1 MKKTENNG
9 LRGLLLVLMLCMWT
23 GVGAWAD
30 EPAAEDFSA
39 WLAGLRQEALS
50 RGISE
55 PTLQSALDGL
65 RPIERVVELDRRQ
78 PEFVD
83 TFLNYL
89 GQRVNDKR
97 ITKGR
102 AQLRAHRDLLR
113 RVRMEYGVPPQ
124 YLLAF
129 WGMET
134 NYGATLGGHPVIAA
148 LATLAYD
155 TRRGGFFRNELLEA
169 LAIVDAGH
177 IGVDRMRGSWA
188 GAMGQMQFMPSTFND
203 YAVDADGDGRKD
215 LWGTLPDAF
224 ASAAN
229 YLGQLGWKVNETWG
243 REVRLPEDFDWR
255 QARLGNKKTVNAW
268 AALGVTRADGKP
280 LPKSIQEGAIVLP
293 QGYRGPAF
301 LVYDN
306 FERIFTWNRS
316 LNYALAVGHL
326 ADRLVGGTQLSAVK
340 GADNRRLSRVQALE
354 IQEQLISQGLYEGS
368 RDGILG
374 SRTRAAIQAYQQQA
388 GLPADGYPSVALLE
402 HMQASG
408 QGRVIKAATQAP
420 QSGVTDNARSL

>member
-1 MKKTENNG
+1 MRKTQKTS
-9 LRGLLLVLMLCMWT
+9 LRGLLLAWVLAVWSGA
-23 GVGAWAD
+23 GVWAD
-30 EPAAEDFSA
+30 EPAGEDFPT
-39 WLAGLRQEALS
+39 WLAGLRQEALG

-55 PTLQSALDGL
+55 ATLSAALDGL

-89 GQRVNDKR
+89 DQRVNDKR
-97 ITKGR
+97 IGKGR
-102 AQLRAHRDLLR
+102 AQLRAHRDLLH
-113 RVRMEYGVPPQ
+113 RVRAEYGVPPQ

-134 NYGATLGGHPVIAA
+134 NYGANQGGHPVIAA

-155 TRRGGFFRNELLEA
+155 TRRGGFFRDELLEA
-169 LAIVDAGH
+169 LAIVDEGH

-188 GAMGQMQFMPSTFND
+188 GAMGQMQFMPSTFNG

-229 YLGQLGWKVNETWG
+229 YLGRLGWKANETWG

-326 ADRLVGGTQLSAVK
+326 ADRLVGGTRLNAIK
-340 GADNRRLSRVQALE
+340 GVDNRRLSRAQAME
-354 IQEQLISQGLYEGS
+354 IQEQLIGQGLYEGGL
-368 RDGILG
+368 DGILG
-374 SRTRAAIQAYQQQA
+374 SRTRAAIQTYQQQA
-388 GLPADGYPSVALLE
+388 GLPADGYPSVGLLE
-402 HMQASG
+402 HMQANG
-408 QGRVIKAATQAP
+408 PGRVLKAAAP
-420 QSGVTDNARSL
+420 AAPPPDHARSL